1 MDYDNKGWQLCS
13 NYQLCKT
20 LWGGVSTCFCSGS
33 NTSRSVSK
41 VCKGENLKWW
51 FLPERRLNTLPSVT
65 QFTKRYHYHHDWIW
79 LTCTPWV
86 VTFENYSIDTND
98 VITLGLCS
106 GDAGKTFTRRFHLA
120 WIVTIFSCDH
130 GTFRKWC
137 NSISIKKG
145 CDTFKYWF
153 ANLSR

>member
-13 NYQLCKT
+13 NYQLWKT

-86 VTFENYSIDTND
+86 VIFENYSIDTND

-120 WIVTIFSCDH
+120 WIVSFLAITGLLENGVTQSQ
-130 GTFRKWC
+130 
-137 NSISIKKG
+137 
-145 CDTFKYWF
+145 
-153 ANLSR
+153 